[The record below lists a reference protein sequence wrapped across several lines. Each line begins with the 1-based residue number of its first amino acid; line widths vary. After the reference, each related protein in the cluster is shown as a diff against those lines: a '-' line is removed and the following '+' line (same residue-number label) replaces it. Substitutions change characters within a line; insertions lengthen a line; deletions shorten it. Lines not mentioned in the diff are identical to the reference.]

1 MIINAADE
9 TLELFP
15 EKAICWAKEKTLF
28 ISDTHFGKTSTFRLS
43 GIPVP
48 AAGLKQDLLK
58 ITHLINKTSAERIF
72 FLGDLFHSRMGKTP
86 SVLNTVI
93 EWRENNKN
101 IELNLIRG
109 NHDYNAG
116 DPCYELN
123 IKCFD
128 EPYSLAPF
136 VLKHE
141 PGKSD
146 NGYVLCGH
154 IHPGIS
160 LYGKGGFSTK
170 VSCFY
175 FADDYAVLPAF
186 GDFTGTHKI
195 KPKENERVFAV
206 AEVHIF
212 EINIRQFQKFYS

>member
-1 MIINAADE
+1 MIISAAGE

-15 EKAICWAKEKTLF
+15 EKAIYWSKERTLF

-48 AAGLKQDLLK
+48 AGGLMQDLLK

-93 EWRENNKN
+93 DWREKNKD

-109 NHDYNAG
+109 NHDYSAG
-116 DPCYELN
+116 DPCLELN
-123 IKCFD
+123 INCFD
-128 EPYSLAPF
+128 EPYSFAPF

-141 PGKSD
+141 PEKSD
-146 NGYVLCGH
+146 DGYVLCGH
-154 IHPGIS
+154 VHPGIS
-160 LYGKGGFSTK
+160 LYGKGGVSLK
-170 VSCFY
+170 ASCFY
-175 FADDYAVLPAF
+175 FTDDFAVLPAF
-186 GDFTGTHKI
+186 GDFTGTYKI
-195 KPKENERVFAV
+195 RPKENERVYAL
-206 AEVHIF
+206 AEEHIF
-212 EINIRQFQKFYS
+212 EINIQKLQKFYS